1 MKIRVKKLIVKA
13 IISLAIIYLLMFNN
27 NQDIQ
32 YIYANF

>member
-1 MKIRVKKLIVKA
+1 MKIRVKKIIVKA
-13 IISLAIIYLLMFNN
+13 IITLAIIYLLMFND

>member
-13 IISLAIIYLLMFNN
+13 IITLAIIYLLMFNN